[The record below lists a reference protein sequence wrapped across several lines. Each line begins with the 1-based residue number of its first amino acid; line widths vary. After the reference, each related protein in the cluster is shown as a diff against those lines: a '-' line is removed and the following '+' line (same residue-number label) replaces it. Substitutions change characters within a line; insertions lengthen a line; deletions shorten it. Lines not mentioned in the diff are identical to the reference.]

1 MCNKPPQSSL
11 AVFLCLSWEKGR
23 YVQSFMSMRYE
34 LFGPLSCTECKSEEL
49 VGGLHPQGKSYHSVL
64 SPILSEHGMQK
75 NAFPTMATII
85 SPQQAPLSCDLPT
98 SPPLEPGQKYDRF
111 GEWRMAATTPWLL
124 RLDHKTCCNFC
135 QAHGNYFHTES
146 SELPCKQPNH
156 QPPKSLH
163 AVRKPR
169 PMERP
174 HTVIHLTNPAKVPAN
189 SCGNKQTSKE
199 RSRLWKWTFSLSHLH
214 FPSWSP
220 SYDKAKQSV
229 TSMPLLNCQPEGFRG
244 IKMFDILSYLGMDPC
259 TASGTVAAVV
269 V

>member
-49 VGGLHPQGKSYHSVL
+49 VGGLHPQGKSYRSVL
-64 SPILSEHGMQK
+64 SPILSECGMQK
-75 NAFPTMATII
+75 TAFPTTATII
-85 SPQQAPLSCDLPT
+85 SPQQAPLRCDLPT

-124 RLDHKTCCNFC
+124 RLDHKSCCSFC
-135 QAHGNYFHTES
+135 QARGNYFHTES

-156 QPPKSLH
+156 QPPKSLR

-169 PMERP
+169 RMKRP
-174 HTVIHLTNPAKVPAN
+174 HTGNPLDKPSRGSSQQLQQQADVQGKKPALEMDFL
-189 SCGNKQTSKE
+189 SQPFAFPQLKSQLRHSE
-199 RSRLWKWTFSLSHLH
+199 AVSHLH
-214 FPSWSP
+214 ALTELP
-220 SYDKAKQSV
+220 
-229 TSMPLLNCQPEGFRG
+229 TRR
-244 IKMFDILSYLGMDPC
+244 I
-259 TASGTVAAVV
+259 
-269 V
+269 